1 LAKIPY
7 YVWVGAQKDLD
18 PNTSIRVPLFA
29 LDGKELDDNDPT
41 PTSDNEYDDEAL
53 QYEGEAVSD
62 LNSKLF
68 SDVQS
73 QLVSSDHIHGQGQR
87 WRLPFDIKLLDRFS
101 TYIYAFAWEDPKVD
115 LIYLDLQKDDQMFVI
130 TSGGCNVLE
139 YAIKVGP
146 KRIHCVDLNP
156 CQNHM
161 LELKLAGL
169 SALVYED
176 VCYF

>member
-1 LAKIPY
+1 M
-7 YVWVGAQKDLD
+7 
-18 PNTSIRVPLFA
+18 PLFA
-29 LDGKELDDNDPT
+29 LDDKELDENY
-41 PTSDNEYDDEAL
+41 PTSDNEYDDE
-53 QYEGEAVSD
+53 VVPD
-62 LNSKLF
+62 VNSKLF

-115 LIYLDLQKDDQMFVI
+115 LQYLDLQKDDHMFVI

-169 SALVYED
+169 SALAYED
-176 VCYF
+176 VCIF